1 MFMKILKNVFLTFE
15 SIVNKGDKYY
25 GTIIKFSHVINFLYI
40 GIFTFMG
47 IHVLNDQMLH
57 DFNTIVQIMVCGL
70 LLFKFHPF
78 KKHVLKQSDSE
89 LIFSSAVFLFF
100 NLSII
105 EMLNK
110 YTNKLGI
117 NINNHSELIR
127 ATGEVIMDTEE

>member
-1 MFMKILKNVFLTFE
+1 MKILKNVFLTFE